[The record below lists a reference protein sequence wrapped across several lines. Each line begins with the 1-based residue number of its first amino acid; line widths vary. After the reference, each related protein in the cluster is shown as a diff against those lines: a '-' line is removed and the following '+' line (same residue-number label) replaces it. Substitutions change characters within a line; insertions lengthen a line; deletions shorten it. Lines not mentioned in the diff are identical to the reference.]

1 MKSKLIIL
9 AANDLIRAIHTCESV
24 LVQSRFHTSFMGI
37 KYAFIWIGSIIL
49 LLMCTPENFTI
60 KFCIE
65 NIVFNLLHR
74 HIIKNDNGK
83 YYI

>member
-1 MKSKLIIL
+1 
-9 AANDLIRAIHTCESV
+9 
-24 LVQSRFHTSFMGI
+24 MGI

>member
-1 MKSKLIIL
+1 
-9 AANDLIRAIHTCESV
+9 
-24 LVQSRFHTSFMGI
+24 MGI

-65 NIVFNLLHR
+65 NIVFNLLQR
-74 HIIKNDNGK
+74 HIIKNDTGK